1 MSLRDNVAQADARAV
16 ALLQQGGALVLAK
29 TSMGEFAFFPSFCL
43 SR

>member
-1 MSLRDNVAQADARAV
+1 M